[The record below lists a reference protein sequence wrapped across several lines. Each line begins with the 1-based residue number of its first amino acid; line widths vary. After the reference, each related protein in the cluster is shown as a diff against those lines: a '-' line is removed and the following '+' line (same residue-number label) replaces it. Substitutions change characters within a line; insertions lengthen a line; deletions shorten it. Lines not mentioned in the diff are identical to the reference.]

1 MFRWTAH
8 LNQLLK
14 DMSVRT
20 ILLKQVIHEG
30 EAWKTGSMAGLLI
43 KKNHQAFDVLNIWKH
58 ISILVLLRT
67 AGQGIVFDI
76 S

>member
-1 MFRWTAH
+1 M
-8 LNQLLK
+8 
-14 DMSVRT
+14 
-20 ILLKQVIHEG
+20 
-30 EAWKTGSMAGLLI
+30 GSMAGLLI